1 MPLPILSVA
10 EMRNW
15 ESATWAAG
23 MTPDAVI
30 ARVGRALANALL
42 ERTSPG
48 ERVLLLAGR
57 GHNGDDVRAAER
69 WLQDREVRLI
79 SVVDPDAACAAIDA
93 LANESVPWRP
103 DCCVDGLFGIGLN
116 RSLDARW
123 IRLLERVNQ
132 FRCPI
137 ASVDVP
143 SGLDAD
149 TGLPRGGAVRADWTF
164 TIGTPKSGLVET
176 HAAEWVGRLEVLA
189 DVGLLDPSGM
199 STTPGWASSDLLW
212 SHRSDF
218 DAFPPRR
225 KVNSHKGTYGHVVI
239 AAGSMGYHGA
249 AVLAARGAQSMRPG
263 LVTVLTPEESY
274 LPVASQLAS
283 VMVRPWL
290 PEGILPESATAL
302 VVGPGL
308 AANGMR
314 ERYESAVGSWWLQWP
329 GPMVVDASALDW
341 IRSLPS
347 PPANALRVLTPHPG
361 EAARWLGCDASE
373 VNRNRSRTLRR
384 MADRG
389 EWVVLKGHQTRLGTL
404 QGPIRVNS
412 TGNPGLAQ
420 GGTGDVLA
428 GALGGLLAQRACAAN
443 PSEAIAYGVWE
454 HGAAADRLEARRRN
468 WRAEELASELG
479 SMTGRS
485 RMSEF

>member
-15 ESATWAAG
+15 ESATWATG
-23 MTPDAVI
+23 ITPESVI
-30 ARVGRALANALL
+30 AQVGRVLANAIL
-42 ERTSPG
+42 ERTFPAQ
-48 ERVLLLAGR
+48 RVLLLAGR

-79 SVVDPDAACAAIDA
+79 SVVDPDEACAAIDA
-93 LANESVPWRP
+93 LENESVPWRP

-116 RSLDARW
+116 RDLDARW

-137 ASVDVP
+137 AAVDVP

-149 TGLPRGGAVRADWTF
+149 TGFPRGGAVRADWTF
-164 TIGTPKSGLVET
+164 TIGAPKSGLVET

-189 DVGLLDPSGM
+189 EVGLLDPSRM
-199 STTPGWASSDLLW
+199 SSNSTPGWTSAESWW
-212 SHRSDF
+212 SLRSDF

-225 KVNSHKGTYGHVVI
+225 KVSSHKGTYGHVVI

-290 PEGILPESATAL
+290 
-302 VVGPGL
+302 V
-308 AANGMR
+308 
-314 ERYESAVGSWWLQWP
+314 
-329 GPMVVDASALDW
+329 
-341 IRSLPS
+341 
-347 PPANALRVLTPHPG
+347 
-361 EAARWLGCDASE
+361 
-373 VNRNRSRTLRR
+373 
-384 MADRG
+384 
-389 EWVVLKGHQTRLGTL
+389 
-404 QGPIRVNS
+404 
-412 TGNPGLAQ
+412 
-420 GGTGDVLA
+420 
-428 GALGGLLAQRACAAN
+428 
-443 PSEAIAYGVWE
+443 
-454 HGAAADRLEARRRN
+454 
-468 WRAEELASELG
+468 
-479 SMTGRS
+479 
-485 RMSEF
+485 

>member
-15 ESATWAAG
+15 ESATWATG
-23 MTPDAVI
+23 ITPESVI
-30 ARVGRALANALL
+30 ARVGRALANAIL
-42 ERTSPG
+42 ERTFPAQ
-48 ERVLLLAGR
+48 RVLLLAGR

-79 SVVDPDAACAAIDA
+79 SVVDPDEACAAIDA
-93 LANESVPWRP
+93 LENESVPWRP

-116 RSLDARW
+116 RDLDARW

-137 ASVDVP
+137 AAVDVP

-149 TGLPRGGAVRADWTF
+149 TGFPRGGAVRADWTF
-164 TIGTPKSGLVET
+164 TIGAPKSGLVET

-189 DVGLLDPSGM
+189 EVGLLDPSRM
-199 STTPGWASSDLLW
+199 SSNSTPGWTSAELW
-212 SHRSDF
+212 WSLRSDF

-225 KVNSHKGTYGHVVI
+225 KVSSHKGTYGHVVI

-290 PEGILPESATAL
+290 PGGTLPASATAL

-314 ERYESAVGSWWLQWP
+314 ERYESTVCSWWSEWP

-341 IRSLPS
+341 IRTLPS

-361 EAARWLGCDASE
+361 EAARWLGCATTE
-373 VNRNRSRTLRR
+373 VNQFRSRTLRR
-384 MADRG
+384 MAFRG
-389 EWVVLKGHQTRLGTL
+389 EWVVLKGHQTRIGTRE
-404 QGPIRVNS
+404 GPIRVNS

-428 GALGGLLAQRACAAN
+428 GALGGLLAQRAFAAN
-443 PSEAIAYGVWE
+443 PSDALAYGVWE
-454 HGAAADRLEARRRN
+454 HGAAADRLEERRRN

-479 SMTGRS
+479 S
-485 RMSEF
+485 